1 MKRTKPWEL
10 SDEVWERVRPLI
22 PQRPAH
28 PKGGRPAQ
36 DDRQMLSAILYVL
49 RTGIQWNALP
59 RELGASTT
67 VYDRFRLWERQGFFA
82 QLWAAGL
89 QEYDE
94 LNGIAWQWQSMD
106 GVMTKAPFG
115 GAATGANPTDRGK
128 RGTKRS
134 QLSDGRGMPL
144 ALVVEGANRHDMKL
158 TAATLDGIMIERPTP
173 SEEQPQHLCL
183 DAGYDYEAVY
193 ETVRAHHYQPH
204 IRPNSRHRSH
214 VDPLPVPEPQQN
226 PANPLE
232 ATKQARRWVVE
243 RLHSWLNRSRRLLV
257 RWEKRD
263 STYQAFLHLA
273 CALICFQQCDR
284 FRSFLVSE

>member
-10 SDEVWERVRPLI
+10 SDEAWERVRPLI
-22 PQRPAH
+22 PERPAH

-36 DDRQMLSAILYVL
+36 SDRQMLSAILYVL

-67 VYDRFRLWERQGFFA
+67 VYDRFRLWEEQGVFERIW
-82 QLWAAGL
+82 QAGL

-94 LNGIAWQWQSMD
+94 LEGIAWEWQSMD

-128 RGTKRS
+128 RGSKRS

-144 ALVVEGANRHDMKL
+144 ALVIAGANRHDMKL
-158 TAATLDGIMIERPTP
+158 VEATLDSIEIERPTP
-173 SEEQPQHLCL
+173 TPEQPQHLCL
-183 DAGYDYEAVY
+183 DAGYDYEMVY
-193 ETVRAHHYQPH
+193 ETVKAHQYVPH
-204 IRPNSRHRSH
+204 IRPNQHNRATHAR
-214 VDPLPVPEPQQN
+214 
-226 PANPLE
+226 PAQEAEVETSSSLE
-232 ATKQARRWVVE
+232 SMKQPRRWVVE
-243 RLHSWLNRSRRLLV
+243 RLHSWINRSRRLLV
-257 RWEKRD
+257 RWEKLD

-273 CALICFQQCDR
+273 CGLICFQHCDR
-284 FRSFLVSE
+284 FLSLQVSE